1 MKFLLD
7 ENISNSLYRYLK
19 NQNFDVKKIG
29 IDEPSG
35 IPDRQVIQI
44 SIDEDR
50 ILITRDCGDI
60 GEFIYKNN
68 IKIKGVI
75 CIKGSIAGFQ
85 EVDAFSFLQHTISS
99 LEKKFIIINKVKGK
113 EIIID
118 RIRNL

>member
-7 ENISNSLYRYLK
+7 ENISNSLYLYLK
-19 NQNFDVKKIG
+19 SQNFDVKKIG

-44 SIDEDR
+44 SLNENR

-60 GEFIYKNN
+60 GEFIYKNH

-75 CIKGSIAGFQ
+75 CIKGNIAGVQ
-85 EVDAFSFLQHTISS
+85 EVDAFSFLQRTISS
-99 LEKKFIIINKVKGK
+99 IEKKFIIINKIKDK
-113 EIIID
+113 EIVID
-118 RIRNL
+118 RIRDL